1 MAGTPGGKN
10 VKVLDIAEVLLSRRT
25 RGSPAVS

>member
-1 MAGTPGGKN
+1 MAGTQGGEN

-25 RGSPAVS
+25 SST